1 MGVQWSSAQRR
12 HRYVDRPR
20 TRIRDRRMAEDPV
33 RRPLVNRR
41 DTIKTIHA
49 VGDAIGTEPVPRAEA
64 REVIAGMSDLPGFD
78 ISAFR
83 TETVTG
89 DEVKAELADAL
100 GIDRKST
107 RLNSSHVSI
116 SYAV

>member
-1 MGVQWSSAQRR
+1 GSAHHRHPSSFPTRR
-12 HRYVDRPR
+12 SSD
-20 TRIRDRRMAEDPV
+20 
-33 RRPLVNRR
+33 LVNRR